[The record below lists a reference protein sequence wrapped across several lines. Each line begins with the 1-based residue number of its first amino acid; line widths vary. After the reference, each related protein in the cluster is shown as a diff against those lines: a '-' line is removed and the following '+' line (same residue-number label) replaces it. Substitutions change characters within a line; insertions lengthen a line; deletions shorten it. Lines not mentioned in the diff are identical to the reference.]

1 MTEELT
7 PMDAAA
13 FAVQEARTKHT
24 KLLVVLEAVDTLMGI
39 DYKYAQDAEM
49 TIQEAAQIIIE
60 GGFGW
65 IENPET
71 DMNEVR
77 LYLVEQKLML
87 DESLLQSLIERDHL
101 QTDALNKTLVW
112 IKSEQDRLAALE
124 ENKETD
130 QDSSLETITD
140 ILEGRI

>member
-1 MTEELT
+1 MNDMT

-13 FAVQEARTKHT
+13 FAVQEIRTKHA
-24 KLLVVLEAVDTLMGI
+24 KLLVVLEAIDTLMGI

-49 TIQEAAQIIIE
+49 TIQEAAQIVLE

-71 DMNEVR
+71 DMHKVR
-77 LYLVEQKLML
+77 RYLVEQKSKM
-87 DESLLQSLIERDHL
+87 DEDLLQSLIERDQL
-101 QTDALNKTLVW
+101 QTDALNKTLIW
-112 IKSEQDRLAALE
+112 IESERDRLAALE

-130 QDSSLETITD
+130 RESSLETISD